1 MRKTDLDALERDTEQ
16 ARARFASDLARL
28 RSPGTFSRF
37 KDDVWTE
44 VIETKDAL
52 VDKTTGA
59 AKDGAQRILA
69 DLKERAVANPAA
81 AVAIGAGLAWRLVH
95 RPPIATLLVG
105 MGLIGLLRTSPS
117 QASSPRNG
125 GSADDHSH
133 LQHRNDNDASLAEQT
148 AKIADVAKQKVQ
160 DWSVQTNDT
169 ARETA
174 TQIADKAALVAD
186 RASDALRDAGDVARD
201 SFKHVADKA
210 ASVASQASRGLHAAI
225 PDRADRNTYL
235 LGAAALAVTAAV
247 GVAYQRRAEE
257 DSLSP
262 WR

>member
-1 MRKTDLDALERDTEQ
+1 
-16 ARARFASDLARL
+16 
-28 RSPGTFSRF
+28 
-37 KDDVWTE
+37 VWTE

-125 GSADDHSH
+125 GAADDHSH

-148 AKIADVAKQKVQ
+148 AKIADVAKQKCK
-160 DWSVQTNDT
+160 
-169 ARETA
+169 
-174 TQIADKAALVAD
+174 I
-186 RASDALRDAGDVARD
+186 
-201 SFKHVADKA
+201 
-210 ASVASQASRGLHAAI
+210 
-225 PDRADRNTYL
+225 
-235 LGAAALAVTAAV
+235 GACRPTI
-247 GVAYQRRAEE
+247 RRAKPRRRLLTRLRWWRTERPMRYAMPGTLRAIALNM
-257 DSLSP
+257 SLTKP
-262 WR
+262 RQWRAKHHVGCTPQSQTALIGTPIC

>member
-1 MRKTDLDALERDTEQ
+1 MRQPMRKTDLDALERDTEQ

-69 DLKERAVANPAA
+69 DLEERAVANPAA

-117 QASSPRNG
+117 QASSPRHG
-125 GSADDHSH
+125 GAADNDS
-133 LQHRNDNDASLAEQT
+133 QDNDASLAEQT

-235 LGAAALAVTAAV
+235 LGAAALAVAGAV
-247 GVAYQRRAEE
+247 GVAYQRAEE

>member
-1 MRKTDLDALERDTEQ
+1 MRQPMRKTDLDALERDTEQ
-16 ARARFASDLARL
+16 VRARFASDLARL

-105 MGLIGLLRTSPS
+105 MGLIGLLRTSPARNS
-117 QASSPRNG
+117 EPYMGLHDEDPR
-125 GSADDHSH
+125 
-133 LQHRNDNDASLAEQT
+133 LLHRYGAREPGLAARARELV
-148 AKIADVAKQKVQ
+148 DVVKDKAQ
-160 DWSVQTNDT
+160 DWSAQ
-169 ARETA
+169 
-174 TQIADKAALVAD
+174 
-186 RASDALRDAGDVARD
+186 AGD
-201 SFKHVADKA
+201 
-210 ASVASQASRGLHAAI
+210 
-225 PDRADRNTYL
+225 
-235 LGAAALAVTAAV
+235 
-247 GVAYQRRAEE
+247 
-257 DSLSP
+257 
-262 WR
+262 